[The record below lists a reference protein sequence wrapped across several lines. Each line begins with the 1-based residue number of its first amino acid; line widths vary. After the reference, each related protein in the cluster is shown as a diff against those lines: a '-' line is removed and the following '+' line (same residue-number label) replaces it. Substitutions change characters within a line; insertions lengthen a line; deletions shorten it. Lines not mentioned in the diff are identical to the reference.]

1 MLTHV
6 APGSRPRMTGE
17 EGAAY
22 ATDEMK
28 RAGVGFREHTGWA
41 AMVALGGGVR
51 APVVLARNR
60 YELSEGDL
68 PRAVYHAARQL
79 DLENAE
85 RLVRQ
90 VELVARTAAERQLR
104 RTLAELEAGGYE
116 VVGAAIA
123 AARELPAHLTEI
135 LGSHPLVHTAEGQLY
150 RDALAEATELLGLP
164 LTRFVQHE
172 LYEEAADHIGT
183 SDASLQAQL
192 TGLGRAL
199 GPPWQRDQ
207 KEAAAA
213 AWLALASSG
222 RSQPAEPAQPRVD
235 QPGTQAARR

>member
-1 MLTHV
+1 VT
-6 APGSRPRMTGE
+6 GSD
-17 EGAAY
+17 GAAY
-22 ATDEMK
+22 ATDAMK

-41 AMVALGGGVR
+41 AMVALGGGVT
-51 APVVLARNR
+51 APVVLGRSR

-79 DLENAE
+79 DLENAG
-85 RLVRQ
+85 RLVAEVR
-90 VELVARTAAERQLR
+90 LVARTAAERQLR
-104 RTLAELEAGGYE
+104 RTAAELEAGGYE
-116 VVGAAIA
+116 VVGTAVAAP
-123 AARELPAHLTEI
+123 RELPAELSEI
-135 LGSHPLVHTAEGQLY
+135 LGSHPLVHTAEGKLY

-164 LTRFVQHE
+164 VTRFVQQE
-172 LYEEAADHIGT
+172 LYEETAVDIGT

-213 AWLALASSG
+213 AWLALASSS
-222 RSQPAEPAQPRVD
+222 RRTTPALERQD
-235 QPGTQAARR
+235 

>member
-1 MLTHV
+1 
-6 APGSRPRMTGE
+6 MTEE

-41 AMVALGGGVR
+41 AMVALGGGVT

-79 DLENAE
+79 DLENAG

-90 VELVARTAAERQLR
+90 VGLVARSAAESQLR
-104 RTLAELEAGGYE
+104 RTVAELEAGGYE
-116 VVGAAIA
+116 VVGTAVAAR
-123 AARELPAHLTEI
+123 RELPAHLSEI

-150 RDALAEATELLGLP
+150 RDALAEATKLLGLP
-164 LTRFVQHE
+164 LTRFVQQE
-172 LYEEAADHIGT
+172 LFEEASVHIGT

-213 AWLALASSG
+213 AWLALAGSERR
-222 RSQPAEPAQPRVD
+222 RSPALERQD
-235 QPGTQAARR
+235 

>member
-1 MLTHV
+1 
-6 APGSRPRMTGE
+6 MTGE
-17 EGAAY
+17 ERAAY

-41 AMVALGGGVR
+41 AMVALGGGVT
-51 APVVLARNR
+51 APVVLARDR

-79 DLENAE
+79 DLDNAGQ
-85 RLVRQ
+85 LVRR
-90 VELVARTAAERQLR
+90 VELVARSAAERQLR
-104 RTLAELEAGGYE
+104 RTVAELEAGGYE

-123 AARELPAHLTEI
+123 ARRELPAPLPEI
-135 LGSHPLVHTAEGQLY
+135 LGSHPLVHAAEGQLY
-150 RDALAEATELLGLP
+150 RDALAEAIELLGLP

-172 LYEEAADHIGT
+172 LYEEAAVDIGT
-183 SDASLQAQL
+183 SDASLRAQL

-207 KEAAAA
+207 KDAAAA

-222 RSQPAEPAQPRVD
+222 RSQRARPAQPGVD

>member
-1 MLTHV
+1 
-6 APGSRPRMTGE
+6 
-17 EGAAY
+17 
-22 ATDEMK
+22 MK

-41 AMVALGGGVR
+41 AMVALGGGVT

-79 DLENAE
+79 DLENAG

-104 RTLAELEAGGYE
+104 RTVAELEAGGYE
-116 VVGAAIA
+116 VVGTAVAAP
-123 AARELPAHLTEI
+123 RELPAPLPEI

-172 LYEEAADHIGT
+172 LYEEAAVNIGT